1 VTKSPDPS
9 PIAKTLNVA
18 GPELS
23 LVRYRTEHENGRIQ
37 HRLHNLSSTLPWSIS
52 PKFMGSNMMA
62 VLRFLILV
70 FFLPVAAIA
79 ADEDWRVAKASGQVR
94 YTLDRASWVDLHAG
108 DAVPN
113 AAWILTGPRARV
125 QLVRGVESIGFQP
138 GTMASITTT
147 SGFFSRKTQ
156 VVQQVGALD
165 LEIEK
170 RSQPHTMVQTPFLA
184 AVVKGTIFHVSV
196 GKTKASVSVDR
207 GLVQVTSFASG
218 QRSDVGPRQSAAVDR
233 ARGMTVAGQTSAPSV
248 TSVAP
253 SVALVPAVGA
263 NKLSGQEAKE
273 AKSSASNADASSKAS
288 AGNGKGNS
296 SASGNDGRNSGN
308 GGGNSNS
315 GGNGKGHGGGSGNSS
330 NGNGHSGGSGG
341 NSGNGNSGG
350 QSKGGNEASGNN
362 GSGNN
367 GHGQGDGNNGKGNNG
382 NGNGQGKNK

>member
-1 VTKSPDPS
+1 MPA
-9 PIAKTLNVA
+9 I
-18 GPELS
+18 
-23 LVRYRTEHENGRIQ
+23 
-37 HRLHNLSSTLPWSIS
+37 
-52 PKFMGSNMMA
+52 
-62 VLRFLILV
+62 LRFLILV
-70 FFLPVAAIA
+70 FFVPVAAIA
-79 ADEDWRVAKASGQVR
+79 ADEDWRVAKTSGQVR
-94 YTLDRASWVDLHAG
+94 YTLDHATWVDLHAG

-113 AAWILTGPRARV
+113 AAWILTGPRGRA

-218 QRSDVGPRQSAAVDR
+218 QRSNVGPRQSATVDR
-233 ARGMTVAGQTSAPSV
+233 ARGMTVTGQASAPSV

-263 NKLSGQEAKE
+263 AKLSGKAAKE
-273 AKSSASNADASSKAS
+273 AENSASRTDATSEAP
-288 AGNGKGNS
+288 AGKGKGKGDS
-296 SASGNDGRNSGN
+296 RASGNDGRSSSSGN
-308 GGGNSNS
+308 GGGKSNGS
-315 GGNGKGHGGGSGNSS
+315 GHGGGSGNSG
-330 NGNGHSGGSGG
+330 NGNGHSGGSGSSSSGNGNSGGSGG

-350 QSKGGNEASGNN
+350 QANGGKGASGNN

-367 GHGQGDGNNGKGNNG
+367 GHGQGGGNSGKGNNG

>member
-1 VTKSPDPS
+1 MLA
-9 PIAKTLNVA
+9 I
-18 GPELS
+18 
-23 LVRYRTEHENGRIQ
+23 
-37 HRLHNLSSTLPWSIS
+37 
-52 PKFMGSNMMA
+52 
-62 VLRFLILV
+62 LRFLVLV
-70 FFLPVAAIA
+70 FFVPVAAIA
-79 ADEDWRVAKASGQVR
+79 ADEDWRVSKTSGQVR
-94 YTLDRASWVDLHAG
+94 YTLDRATWVDLHAG

-113 AAWILTGPRARV
+113 AAWILTGPRGRA

-170 RSQPHTMVQTPFLA
+170 RSQPHTTVQTPFLA

-196 GKTKASVSVDR
+196 SKTKASVSVDR

-218 QRSDVGPRQSAAVDR
+218 QRSNVGPRQSATVDG
-233 ARGMTVAGQTSAPSV
+233 ARGMTVAGKASAPSV

-263 NKLSGQEAKE
+263 AKLSGKAAKE
-273 AKSSASNADASSKAS
+273 AKSGVSSADATSEAP
-288 AGNGKGNS
+288 AGNGKGKGDS
-296 SASGNDGRNSGN
+296 RASGNDGRSSSSGN

-315 GGNGKGHGGGSGNSS
+315 GGNGSGHGGGSGNSG
-330 NGNGHSGGSGG
+330 NGNGHSGGSGSSSSGNGNSGGSGG
-341 NSGNGNSGG
+341 NSGNGNGGG
-350 QSKGGNEASGNN
+350 QANGGKGASGNN

-367 GHGQGDGNNGKGNNG
+367 GHGQGGGNSGKGNNG